1 MCAYILYILH
11 ILYILY
17 VYSVRCN
24 YYIQGLYVNVFFI
37 EKEHASLHVSSRYIE
52 GALLFHAD
60 SAMQS
65 CFTIEGAHFQE
76 VCWCPF
82 CTLPALAVANTREKI
97 RLVFLRWV
105 WTAVRV
111 MKIDTAHAIFQG

>member
-1 MCAYILYILH
+1 MRHCTYHRGILKEPC
-11 ILYILY
+11 
-17 VYSVRCN
+17 YSTQTQRCN
-24 YYIQGLYVNVFFI
+24 LKFFVEI
-37 EKEHASLHVSSRYIE
+37 
-52 GALLFHAD
+52 
-60 SAMQS
+60 QS